1 MRQIQIS
8 NISHKVE
15 FKVIIS
21 NMNSTSNQIHFL
33 RRRHYNIDQQIN
45 MIIFITLCVLIAI
58 IIIELQNS
66 SEIPWKIEKFISN
79 LSQIIIIVE
88 FLNQEI
94 TNQLTSKIEESS
106 IKKCENSSDFNNG
119 ITIMLKQSR
128 SRGS

>member
-1 MRQIQIS
+1 
-8 NISHKVE
+8 
-15 FKVIIS
+15 
-21 NMNSTSNQIHFL
+21 
-33 RRRHYNIDQQIN
+33 

-58 IIIELQNS
+58 IIKELQNS

-106 IKKCENSSDFNNG
+106 INKSENSSAFNNG
-119 ITIMLKQSR
+119 ITIMLKQNR